1 MSYELKFLPSAFKE
15 WQKLDNSIKSQF
27 KKTLAERL
35 EHPRVESAQLYGHPN
50 LYKIKLRSV
59 GYRLAYE
66 VMDQE
71 IIVMVIAVGKRDKGD
86 VYQKMKDR
94 LK

>member
-1 MSYELKFLPSAFKE
+1 MSYELKFLPSALKE
-15 WQKLDNSIKSQF
+15 WKKLDNSIRAQF
-27 KKTLAERL
+27 KKKLAERL
-35 EHPRVESAQLYGHPN
+35 EVPRVESAQLHGHPD
-50 LYKIKLRSV
+50 LYKIKLRTS

-66 VMDQE
+66 VIDDE
-71 IIVMVIAVGKRDKGD
+71 VVIMVIAVGKRDKGD